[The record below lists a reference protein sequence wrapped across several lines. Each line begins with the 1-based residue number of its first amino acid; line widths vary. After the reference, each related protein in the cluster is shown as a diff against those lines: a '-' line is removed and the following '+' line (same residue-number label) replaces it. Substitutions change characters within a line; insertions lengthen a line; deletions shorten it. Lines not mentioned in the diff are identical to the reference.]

1 MKKTIKSAIWIIIAI
16 GALAF
21 FYNIIKDEPAFIDAF
36 KSISWSWVYAA
47 LGVYISAQ
55 TLLAKRWVM
64 LLSVYGLNI
73 GIFQAIKLTYL
84 GLFYNNFFPGAIGGD
99 LLKGWYIRKHSSG
112 AKQVE
117 AVMSVVV
124 DRFVGLIGMIWVAG
138 IASLFAGKDIKV
150 PLVIGGEPVAFQLRW
165 LAWGIFVAMIVLGV
179 IFFSHRIRRI
189 LKISWFL
196 NRYLKGDKF
205 QRIDEAVQIYRHHL
219 KIVFASIVMT
229 AVIQGSSIFA
239 VWLLSQALGYDKVHF
254 GQCLII
260 MPVIWVISAVIP
272 VPGGLGVI
280 EGLGTLLFSLVIDPV
295 NPGNTTAIAQGA
307 ALGISLR
314 VVMCICSL
322 PGALVPALGG
332 HLPKRCDMAE
342 AT

>member
-1 MKKTIKSAIWIIIAI
+1 MKKTIKRCIWIIIAI

-21 FYNIIKDEPAFIDAF
+21 FYNIIKGEAAFLEAF
-36 KSISWSWVYAA
+36 KAIDLSWVYVAI
-47 LGVYISAQ
+47 GVYIVAQ

-64 LLSVYGLNI
+64 LLSVYGVNI
-73 GIFQAIKLTYL
+73 SIFQAIKLTYL

-124 DRFVGLIGMIWVAG
+124 DRFVGLIGMICVAG

-150 PLVIGGEPVAFQLRW
+150 SLVIVGEPIAFQLRW
-165 LAWGIFVAMIVLGV
+165 LAWGIFVATVVFGVL
-179 IFFSHRIRRI
+179 FFSHRIRR
-189 LKISWFL
+189 LFKISWFI
-196 NRYLKGDKF
+196 NRFFSGDKY

-219 KIVFASIVMT
+219 KVVMASLLMT
-229 AVIQGSSIFA
+229 AVIQGGSIFA
-239 VWLLSQALGYDKVHF
+239 VWLLTKSLGYEQVRF

-295 NPGNTTAIAQGA
+295 NPGNPTAIAQGA
-307 ALGISLR
+307 ALSISLR
-314 VVMCICSL
+314 VVMCLCSL

-332 HLPKRCDMAE
+332 HLPKRRDMAKT
-342 AT
+342 A